1 MPVSRR
7 FLTRLRRA
15 ADSARDV
22 PALRGL
28 DEIDWADLEHAHGR
42 ATDVPVLLRAAASDD
57 PDARELAFE
66 LLAEAIWHMG
76 SVYSATT
83 AAVPYLYRMLEADET
98 PDKQQVAVLLASIA
112 GYQFATHP
120 DDPRA
125 VADEDWAATR
135 RAVAQR
141 LDLLFPYVR
150 DREWGV
156 RHAVAWVV
164 GRFPEIAVRL
174 LPTLEAAYREEPN
187 NAVRLALAWAISQS
201 PAGATRVL
209 PDLEAALQDA
219 PDQWQRQAYREV
231 IERLKERAEPGVAHF
246 LTLKRGADCLTR

>member
-22 PALRGL
+22 PALLGL
-28 DEIDWADLEHAHGR
+28 DEIDWAALEHAHGR

-66 LLAEAIWHMG
+66 LLAESIWHQG

-83 AAVPYLYRMLEADET
+83 PAVPFLYRLLEADET
-98 PDKQQVAVLLASIA
+98 PDKQQVTLLLASIA

-135 RAVAQR
+135 RAVAGR
-141 LDLLFPYVR
+141 LDLLYPYLR

-156 RHAVAWVV
+156 RHAVAWTI
-164 GRFPEIAVRL
+164 GRFPELAVRL
-174 LPTLEAAYREEPN
+174 LPNLEAAYRKEPN
-187 NAVRLALAWAISQS
+187 KAVRLALAWAIGQS
-201 PAGATRVL
+201 PEGAARVL
-209 PDLEAALQDA
+209 PDLKEALRDA
-219 PDQWQRQAYREV
+219 PDQWQRRAYQEV
-231 IERLKERAEPGVAHF
+231 IERISGRAGPGAASDPA
-246 LTLKRGADCLTR
+246 GA